1 MTAKTV
7 KNLAAATLFLAVC
20 LSSGCAE
27 QPSPQSTN
35 NDDVITPEYSP
46 PEEGII
52 GGGPGSKTCVLT
64 DLQPNALYEFSYE
77 VQLSGGGGYVGV
89 IELRTNASG
98 EVEVPNVPAEVDCNK
113 IEISLKSAP
122 TPQPPIAGM
131 PPEGE

>member
-7 KNLAAATLFLAVC
+7 RNLALATLFLAGC

-46 PEEGII
+46 QD
-52 GGGPGSKTCVLT
+52 GGGGGGGSTQTCVLAGLT
-64 DLQPNALYEFSYE
+64 PGATYELSYE
-77 VQLSGGGGYVGV
+77 VQQPGGGGYTAVRQ
-89 IELRTNASG
+89 ETANALG
-98 EVEVPNVPAEVDCNK
+98 EVPFPNVPVEIDCHAIK
-113 IEISLKSAP
+113 VTPLATP